1 VCQALWCGLWTVD
14 YSRLDCGVGLLDLA
28 AVMFARSQV
37 TRTNLLSRCTSFG
50 RSAIKSIW
58 QFFALLHGNEVS

>member
-1 VCQALWCGLWTVD
+1 VWTVD
-14 YSRLDCGVGLLDLA
+14 YSRLGTMAAASGTPWQAAYVLGAVKGL
-28 AVMFARSQV
+28 
-37 TRTNLLSRCTSFG
+37 RCTSFG